1 MTVKHQKLVEEDPT
15 REIIAAFYT
24 VYNAL
29 GYGFLESVYANA
41 LALELGLRSLK
52 VLREAPVQ
60 VLYMGQPVGFYRMDQ
75 VVEDKILVEIKSTT
89 TVGDADRRQVFN
101 YLKASPLLVG
111 LLFHFGPKPAFER
124 FISPKALHAKASSV
138 SSAHPGGMNFVCG
151 STRLGRK

>member
-1 MTVKHQKLVEEDPT
+1 MTAKHQKLVEEDLT

-41 LALELGLRSLK
+41 LALELRLRNLK
-52 VLREAPVQ
+52 VLREVPVE
-60 VLYMGQPVGFYRMDQ
+60 VLYMGQRVGFYRMDQ
-75 VVEDKILVEIKSTT
+75 VVEGKVLIEIKSTT
-89 TVGDADRRQVFN
+89 TIGDADRRQIFN

-124 FISPKALHAKASSV
+124 FTSPKALSSR
-138 SSAHPGGMNFVCG
+138 S
-151 STRLGRK
+151 